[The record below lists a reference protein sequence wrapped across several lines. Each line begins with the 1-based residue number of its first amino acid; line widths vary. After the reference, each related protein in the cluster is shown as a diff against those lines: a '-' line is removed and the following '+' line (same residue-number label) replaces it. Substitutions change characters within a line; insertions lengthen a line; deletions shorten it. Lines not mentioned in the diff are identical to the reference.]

1 MPGHLMCMCRN
12 HPKGE
17 TSVRKDI
24 NRGRISRR
32 HILRGTGIA
41 AFGLASAAI
50 LGCRGTGGQ
59 NSSAPATE
67 SKSGTGKSVLP
78 LEAPVAQGKQR
89 SGGVFTQATGFTYQ
103 QHDSHIAG
111 ATNVWHVIGER
122 ALEPDPITAKV
133 LPHVVT
139 SWEVADPTGLQ
150 LVLKV
155 RPGIKMH
162 GVAPWNGRDFTAAD
176 VAWNLTRLGG
186 LTAQQEKIPL
196 SNFQRA
202 SMVANMTKADAVDA
216 QTVKVTL
223 SRPNSAFFNGLTE
236 NRTPMMPKEILD
248 VGFKD
253 PMKWGGIG
261 PFQISGWQD
270 AVHMTYRRFDQ
281 YFRPNEPSFDS
292 VVFQVIP
299 DAAAQMAAFIGG
311 QLQMISAPKQSD
323 IQTIKRGRPDALLYT
338 WIDSNWAQMRP
349 SMNYGPFK
357 DFRVRRAIF
366 LATDRA
372 AISDGYYGPGWAY
385 QLILNPGF
393 PEAWSPDKVRALPG
407 YNPET
412 RAKDQGEAAQL
423 LSAAGFPNGKGMDF
437 GLGFQGPSDNHKENA
452 VRFQGQMLT
461 QFPEM
466 KVTLRPTSDNAA
478 FTLVETTGKF
488 DMVVRTITAVPD
500 AVLEATSQVHTKGSR
515 NYGHF
520 SEPALDG
527 ILDKAIVELNQ
538 VARTALLEDFQT
550 KFVSEWL
557 PMNVLH
563 TNPVR
568 NMVQNNIGGYDKTA
582 GTWYGYS
589 SSSKLG
595 RWFFVDK

>member
-1 MPGHLMCMCRN
+1 MIQQSTH
-12 HPKGE
+12 
-17 TSVRKDI
+17 TF
-24 NRGRISRR
+24 SRR
-32 HILRGTGIA
+32 AALQGMGIGA
-41 AFGLASAAI
+41 LGLAGAAV
-50 LGCRGTGGQ
+50 LGCRAGSQSPPEKTAAAPSGAG
-59 NSSAPATE
+59 SA
-67 SKSGTGKSVLP
+67 VLP
-78 LEAPVAQGKQR
+78 LTAPVAQGKPR
-89 SGGVFTQATGFTYQ
+89 LGGVYTQATGFTYQ
-103 QHDSHIAG
+103 QHDSHTAG

-133 LPHVVT
+133 LPHVVA
-139 SWEVADPTGLQ
+139 SWEIADPSGLQ
-150 LVLKV
+150 LTLKV

-162 GVAPWNGRDFTAAD
+162 NVAPWSGRDFTAAD
-176 VAWNLTRLGG
+176 VAWNLVRLGG
-186 LTAQQEKIPL
+186 LTADQEKLPL

-202 SMVANMTKADAVDA
+202 SMVANITKAEAVDA

-261 PFQISGWQD
+261 AFQISGWQD
-270 AVHMTYRRFDQ
+270 GVHMTYKKFDQ

-292 VVFQVIP
+292 TVFQVIP
-299 DAAAQMAAFIGG
+299 DAAAQTAAFIGG
-311 QLQMISAPKQSD
+311 QIQITAATKQSD
-323 IQTIKRGRPDALLYT
+323 LETIKRGRPDALAYT

-357 DFRVRRAIF
+357 DFRVRKAIF
-366 LATDRA
+366 LATDRK

-412 RAKDQGEAAQL
+412 QAKDRAEAAQL
-423 LSAAGFPNGKGMDF
+423 LTAAGFPNGKGLDF
-437 GLGFQGPSDNHKENA
+437 GLGFQGPSENHKENA
-452 VRFQGQMLT
+452 IRFQGQMSE
-461 QFPEM
+461 QFPDM

-488 DMVVRTITAVPD
+488 DLVVRTITAVPD
-500 AVLEATSQVHTKGSR
+500 AVLEATSQVHTNGSR

-527 ILDKAIVELNQ
+527 IMDKAIVELNRD
-538 VARTALLEDFQT
+538 ARTALLEQFQT
-550 KFVSEWL
+550 RFLAEWL

-563 TNPVR
+563 TNPAR
-568 NMVQNNIGGYDKTA
+568 NVVQANIGGYDKTA

-589 SSSKLG
+589 SSSKIC
-595 RWFFVDK
+595 RWFYVDK